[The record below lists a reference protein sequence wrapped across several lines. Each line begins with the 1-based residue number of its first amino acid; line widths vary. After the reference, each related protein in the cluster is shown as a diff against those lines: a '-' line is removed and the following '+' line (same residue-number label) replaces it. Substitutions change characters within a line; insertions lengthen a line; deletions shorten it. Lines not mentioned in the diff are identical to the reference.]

1 MANFL
6 KDQKRNCNVRNGLKN
21 ETLYNRESIM
31 NFYLFVAF
39 LWGVFSFQIWEMDSL
54 SEELWLHAGL
64 CGIRCVAVFG
74 SCGWKGHTLVS
85 GSLTLAPFGTGRTVW
100 GCRLARG
107 IWDATRRAMLASAF
121 LTRLTGQTHVNA
133 RAHTVSGQKGI
144 TRFGRSEGWEILHL
158 FPVQHPKPDLEGRRY
173 SIETVSFLQVFLCPT
188 RFFSCCFQR
197 K

>member
-39 LWGVFSFQIWEMDSL
+39 LWGGFFFPNLRNGQPEWGAEAACWPVRNPVRCGVWQLRVEGTHTGQRQPHPRPIRDGKDSVGVPL
-54 SEELWLHAGL
+54 GEGNL
-64 CGIRCVAVFG
+64 
-74 SCGWKGHTLVS
+74 GHHST
-85 GSLTLAPFGTGRTVW
+85 R
-100 GCRLARG
+100 
-107 IWDATRRAMLASAF
+107 DAS
-121 LTRLTGQTHVNA
+121 LTGQTHVNA
-133 RAHTVSGQKGI
+133 RAHKVSGQKGI

-173 SIETVSFLQVFLCPT
+173 SIETVSFLQVFPLSLT
-188 RFFSCCFQR
+188 LFSCCFQR